1 MRYPVPFASSVV
13 SPNHDIVTASPPVS
27 PNVVARI
34 LIIQKRSVTCG
45 TFATSSH
52 FLSSIECL
60 TRAAASNSIEDESS
74 QKQDRQCAPA
84 STIKADEAEMES
96 ETNSPTPDKEAQTS
110 APADRP
116 LARIAS
122 FFGLKRNLAILLIA
136 IFVIGA
142 GEELWM
148 RFVPKYLQTL
158 GASVFV
164 IGLYD
169 AIKTLLGAVYAYP
182 GGVIVDLWGHRRA
195 FLTFNI
201 VSIVGYALVL
211 LVPHWG
217 AVIVGM
223 FLFLSWSCF
232 SLPATFSLVAAA
244 LEANRHAMGIGVQ
257 SVIKRLPIMIAP
269 FFGGVLIDHFGVVN
283 GVRIAL
289 LVSIVL
295 SAATILLQ
303 APNHDEPKP
312 ETAKERL
319 NFFQSLR
326 EFNSPM
332 RRLLLSDILI
342 RFCERIPYAWVVIFA
357 LDYIGLS
364 AKEVGVL
371 ISVEM
376 LAATL
381 CIIPASYYADRYGRE
396 PFVIVTFIMFTVFPL
411 SLYVSRSFSAL
422 VVAFAIRGFKE
433 FGDTSRKAL
442 IIGYCDPA
450 RCGQMVGA
458 YYLVRDLI
466 VSMGAIVGAYLWHQG
481 AAINFLGAAAF
492 GIAGTIFYIKTI
504 REQRLDELEKMK
516 EEISRRRFR

>member
-1 MRYPVPFASSVV
+1 VNGFARLG
-13 SPNHDIVTASPPVS
+13 N
-27 PNVVARI
+27 
-34 LIIQKRSVTCG
+34 
-45 TFATSSH
+45 
-52 FLSSIECL
+52 
-60 TRAAASNSIEDESS
+60 
-74 QKQDRQCAPA
+74 
-84 STIKADEAEMES
+84 
-96 ETNSPTPDKEAQTS
+96 
-110 APADRP
+110 
-116 LARIAS
+116 
-122 FFGLKRNLAILLIA
+122 FFGLKRNLVVLLLA

-148 RFVPKYLQTL
+148 RFVPKFLQAL

-169 AIKTLLGAVYAYP
+169 ALRTLLGAIYAYP

-217 AVIVGM
+217 AVIAGM

-244 LEANRHAMGIGVQ
+244 LEANRHSMGIGVQ

-269 FFGGVLIDHFGVVN
+269 FLGGVLIDRFGVIG

-289 LVSIVL
+289 VISIVL
-295 SAATILLQ
+295 SGATIFVQRCLR
-303 APNHDEPKP
+303 DEPKE
-312 ETAKERL
+312 ETPGERL
-319 NFFQSLR
+319 NFLQSLR

-357 LDYIGLS
+357 MDYIGMS
-364 AKEVGVL
+364 AKEIGVL
-371 ISVEM
+371 TTVEM

-381 CIIPASYYADRYGRE
+381 CIIPAAHYADRYGRE
-396 PFVIVTFIMFTVFPL
+396 PFVIVTFIMFTLFPI
-411 SLYVSRSFSAL
+411 SLLISHAFPSYSFVLL
-422 VVAFAIRGFKE
+422 VVAFVIRGFKE

-442 IIGYCDPA
+442 IIGYCDPS

-466 VSMGAIVGAYLWHQG
+466 VSVGALLGAYLWTM
-481 AAINFLGAAAF
+481 NPNLNLLGAVAF
-492 GIAGTIFYIKTI
+492 GIAGTIFYIKI
-504 REQRLDELEKMK
+504 VREEREDELENMK
-516 EEISRRRFR
+516 EEIARRRFR

>member
-1 MRYPVPFASSVV
+1 MNGFARLG
-13 SPNHDIVTASPPVS
+13 N
-27 PNVVARI
+27 
-34 LIIQKRSVTCG
+34 
-45 TFATSSH
+45 
-52 FLSSIECL
+52 
-60 TRAAASNSIEDESS
+60 
-74 QKQDRQCAPA
+74 
-84 STIKADEAEMES
+84 
-96 ETNSPTPDKEAQTS
+96 
-110 APADRP
+110 
-116 LARIAS
+116 
-122 FFGLKRNLAILLIA
+122 FFGLKRNLVVLLLA

-148 RFVPKYLQTL
+148 RFVPKFLQAL

-169 AIKTLLGAVYAYP
+169 ALRTLLGAIYAYP

-217 AVIVGM
+217 AVIAGM

-244 LEANRHAMGIGVQ
+244 LEANRHSMGIGVQ

-269 FFGGVLIDHFGVVN
+269 FFGGVLIDRFGVIG

-289 LVSIVL
+289 VISIVL
-295 SAATILLQ
+295 SGATIFVQRCLR
-303 APNHDEPKP
+303 DEPKE
-312 ETAKERL
+312 ETPGERL
-319 NFFQSLR
+319 NFLQSLR

-357 LDYIGLS
+357 MDYIGMS
-364 AKEVGVL
+364 AKEIGVL
-371 ISVEM
+371 TTVEM

-381 CIIPASYYADRYGRE
+381 CIIPAAHYADRYGRE
-396 PFVIVTFIMFTVFPL
+396 PFVIVTFIMFTLFPI
-411 SLYVSRSFSAL
+411 SLLISHAFPSYSFVLL
-422 VVAFAIRGFKE
+422 VVAFVIRGFKE

-442 IIGYCDPA
+442 IIGYCDPS

-466 VSMGAIVGAYLWHQG
+466 VSVGALLGAYLWTM
-481 AAINFLGAAAF
+481 NPNLNLLGAVAF
-492 GIAGTIFYIKTI
+492 GIAGTIFYIKI
-504 REQRLDELEKMK
+504 VREEREDELENMK
-516 EEISRRRFR
+516 EEIARRRFR